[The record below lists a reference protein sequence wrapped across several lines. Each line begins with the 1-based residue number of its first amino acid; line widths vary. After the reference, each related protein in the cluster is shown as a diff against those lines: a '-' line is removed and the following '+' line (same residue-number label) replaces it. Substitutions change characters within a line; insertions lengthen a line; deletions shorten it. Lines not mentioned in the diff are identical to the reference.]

1 MAAFNTTG
9 GPSMTLPT
17 TFIALRAAA
26 ALCACLLAAPA
37 VLAQPMPPADG
48 PDAGPG
54 FEQPDARAGGP
65 FGPFGGFGEGMRGA
79 PPFLRGLDLS
89 EEQQDRVF
97 AILHAQAPKRRE
109 LHKAGRKAF
118 ESLRELARA
127 PQLDEAR
134 ASASARA
141 LGQAIADQELLRLQ
155 TGARIKAALT
165 PAQRAQLDA
174 PRAEK
179 RKGRGDKASAREKQR
194 EAGQ

>member
-1 MAAFNTTG
+1 
-9 GPSMTLPT
+9 MTLPT
-17 TFIALRAAA
+17 KFTALRAAA

-37 VLAQPMPPADG
+37 VLAQAMPPADG

-54 FEQPDARAGGP
+54 FEQPDARAA
-65 FGPFGGFGEGMRGA
+65 GPFGGLGEGMHGG

-97 AILHAQAPKRRE
+97 AILHAQAPKRRT
-109 LHKAGRKAF
+109 LDKAERKAF
-118 ESLRELARA
+118 QALRDLARA

-134 ASASARA
+134 ASASAQA

-155 TGARIKAALT
+155 TGAQIKAVLT
-165 PAQRAQLDA
+165 SAQRAQLDA
-174 PRAEK
+174 RRGEG
-179 RKGRGDKASAREKQR
+179 RKGRGDKAGARAKQR

>member
-1 MAAFNTTG
+1 
-9 GPSMTLPT
+9 MTLPT
-17 TFIALRAAA
+17 TFTALRAAG

-37 VLAQPMPPADG
+37 VLAQAMPPFDG

-54 FEQPDARAGGP
+54 VEQPDARAG
-65 FGPFGGFGEGMRGA
+65 GPFGGFGEGMRGA

-109 LHKAGRKAF
+109 LHKAERKAF

-134 ASASARA
+134 ASASAQA

-155 TGARIKAALT
+155 TGAQIKAALT

-174 PRAEK
+174 PRGEG
-179 RKGRGDKASAREKQR
+179 RKGRGDKASARAKQR
-194 EAGQ
+194 EAGK

>member
-1 MAAFNTTG
+1 
-9 GPSMTLPT
+9 MTLPT
-17 TFIALRAAA
+17 TFTALRAAG

-37 VLAQPMPPADG
+37 VLAQAMPPADG

-54 FEQPDARAGGP
+54 FEQLDAGAGGP
-65 FGPFGGFGEGMRGA
+65 FGGFGGFGEGMRGA

-109 LHKAGRKAF
+109 LHKAERKAF

-134 ASASARA
+134 ASASAQA

-155 TGARIKAALT
+155 TGAQIKAVLT

-174 PRAEK
+174 PRGEG
-179 RKGRGDKASAREKQR
+179 RKGRGDKASARAKQR
-194 EAGQ
+194 EAGK